1 MNKTIDKFS
10 RMSNNRFMNDFPSN
24 MSNNVNL
31 SETKLQMAEALKR
44 LIKDRP
50 FSKITV
56 QDIVTECNI
65 NRNTFYYHFEN
76 NYDLL
81 SFTYFMEVK
90 NIVDSFQKANASLP
104 QAMDF
109 VLDYIDKNISLC
121 QCAYES
127 LGEQQLTIIFERDLM
142 MCVRATIDYFAEE
155 NNLHLTEDFKT
166 FAGYSYTTL
175 LSAQIIWYI
184 KHNSDLD
191 KEIFKECL
199 QPFFTASLKS
209 VMEEAVKKGF

>member
-1 MNKTIDKFS
+1 
-10 RMSNNRFMNDFPSN
+10 MSNNGFMNENLSN
-24 MSNNVNL
+24 P
-31 SETKLQMAEALKR
+31 SETKLQMAQALKR

-56 QDIVTECNI
+56 QDIVAECNI

-81 SFTYFMEVK
+81 SFAYELEVQ
-90 NIVDSFQKANASLP
+90 NISEAFRNANASLP
-104 QAMDF
+104 EGMDF
-109 VLDYIDKNISLC
+109 VLDYIDANIQLC

-127 LGEQQLTIIFERDLM
+127 LGEQQLKIIFEKDLRVF
-142 MCVRATIDYFAEE
+142 VRAIIDYFAEE
-155 NNLHLTEDFKT
+155 SAKEFSEDFKT
-166 FAGYSYTTL
+166 FVGYSFTNL

-184 KHNSDLD
+184 KHNGDLD
-191 KEIFKECL
+191 KEIFRQCL
-199 QPFFTASLKS
+199 QIFFTASLKS

>member
-1 MNKTIDKFS
+1 MNESST
-10 RMSNNRFMNDFPSN
+10 NP
-24 MSNNVNL
+24 
-31 SETKLQMAEALKR
+31 SETKLLMAEALKK

-56 QDIVTECNI
+56 QDIVAECNI

-81 SFTYFMEVK
+81 SFAYEQEVQ
-90 NIVDSFQKANASLP
+90 NIVESFHKANASLP
-104 QAMDF
+104 QVMDF
-109 VLDYIDKNISLC
+109 VLDYIDKNIPLC

-127 LGEQQLTIIFERDLM
+127 LGEQQLKIIFEKDLR
-142 MCVRATIDYFAEE
+142 VFVGAIIDFFAQESASKFSQE
-155 NNLHLTEDFKT
+155 FKT
-166 FAGYSYTTL
+166 FVGFSYTNL

-184 KHNSDLD
+184 KHNGDLD
-191 KEIFKECL
+191 KEIFRQCL
-199 QPFFTASLKS
+199 QTFFTASLKS

>member
-1 MNKTIDKFS
+1 
-10 RMSNNRFMNDFPSN
+10 MSNNGFMNE
-24 MSNNVNL
+24 NN
-31 SETKLQMAEALKR
+31 SETKILMGEALKK

-56 QDIVTECNI
+56 QDIVAECNI

-81 SFTYFMEVK
+81 SFVYEQEVQ
-90 NIVDSFQKANASLP
+90 NIVESFHKANATIP

-109 VLDYIDKNISLC
+109 VLDYIDKNIPLC

-127 LGEQQLTIIFERDLM
+127 LGEQQLKIIFEKDLLEF
-142 MCVRATIDYFAEE
+142 VRATIDYYALE
-155 NNLHLTEDFKT
+155 NTVKFSEDFKS
-166 FAGYSYTTL
+166 FVGYSYSNL
-175 LSAQIIWYI
+175 LSTQIIWYI
-184 KHNSDLD
+184 RHSIDLD

-199 QPFFTASLKS
+199 QTFFTASLKA
-209 VMEEAVKKGF
+209 VLEEAVKKGM

>member
-1 MNKTIDKFS
+1 MNENL
-10 RMSNNRFMNDFPSN
+10 SNP
-24 MSNNVNL
+24 
-31 SETKLQMAEALKR
+31 SETKLQMAQALKR

-56 QDIVTECNI
+56 QDIVAECNI

-81 SFTYFMEVK
+81 SFAYELEVQ
-90 NIVDSFQKANASLP
+90 NISEAFRNANASLP
-104 QAMDF
+104 EGMDF
-109 VLDYIDKNISLC
+109 VLDYIDANIQLC

-127 LGEQQLTIIFERDLM
+127 LGEQQLKIIFEKDLRVF
-142 MCVRATIDYFAEE
+142 VRAIIDYFAEE
-155 NNLHLTEDFKT
+155 SEKEFSEDFKT
-166 FAGYSYTTL
+166 FVGYSFTNL

-184 KHNSDLD
+184 KHNGDLD
-191 KEIFKECL
+191 KEIFRQCL
-199 QPFFTASLKS
+199 QIFFTASLKS

>member
-1 MNKTIDKFS
+1 
-10 RMSNNRFMNDFPSN
+10 MSNNRIMNDFPSN
-24 MSNNVNL
+24 MSNNTNL

-81 SFTYFMEVK
+81 SFTYSLEVK

-127 LGEQQLTIIFERDLM
+127 LGEQQLAIIFERDLM

-155 NNLHLTEDFKT
+155 NKLHLTEDFKT
-166 FAGYSYTTL
+166 FVGYSYTTL

-184 KHNSDLD
+184 KHNGDLD
-191 KEIFKECL
+191 KEIFRQCL
-199 QPFFTASLKS
+199 QIFFTASLKS